1 MNCRKQIGRAT
12 AVVATGVAALA
23 CGTAGA
29 DVVVPLPGAHQVQ
42 TLMDGTVVTV
52 RLTGESV
59 TINPSLGGTP
69 LHRNAWVSGS
79 AHVEVTGAGDRPGG
93 KLIPGYTV
101 GCQVDISGG
110 GVEGGVEG
118 GLSWRDPQ
126 NVRPNV
132 GAESGGALSLGPGQ
146 TRSFYLLDVE
156 VPDDFGNEDHKP
168 VNRFRGNTAS
178 VTWADSTIALTGCAG
193 YAQAR
198 AFIRVEIETANVA
211 SHLTVWGAP
220 FSLG

>member
-1 MNCRKQIGRAT
+1 MNCRKHIGRSVT
-12 AVVATGVAALA
+12 AAAAGVAALA

-29 DVVVPLPGAHQVQ
+29 DVVVPLPGAEKVQ
-42 TLMDGTVVTV
+42 TLSDGTVVTV
-52 RLTGESV
+52 RLVGESV

-79 AHVEVTGAGDRPGG
+79 AQVEVAGAGDRPGG

-110 GVEGGVEG
+110 AVEGGVEG
-118 GLSWRDPQ
+118 GANWSNGQ

-132 GAESGGALSLGPGQ
+132 GAETGGALSLGPGQ
-146 TRSFYLLDVE
+146 TRSFYLMDVE

-168 VNRFRGNTAS
+168 VNRFRGNTGS
-178 VTWADSTIALTGCAG
+178 VTWADSTIALNGCAG

>member
-1 MNCRKQIGRAT
+1 MNCHKNIGRAVT
-12 AVVATGVAALA
+12 VAATGVAALA

-29 DVVVPLPGAHQVQ
+29 DVVVPLPGAEQVQ

-79 AHVEVTGAGDRPGG
+79 ARVEVAGAGDRPGG

-118 GLSWRDPQ
+118 TLNWSDGQ
-126 NVRPNV
+126 TVRPGA
-132 GAESGGALSLGPGQ
+132 GAETGGALSLGPGQ

-156 VPDDFGNEDHKP
+156 VPDDFGDEDHKP

-178 VTWADSTIALTGCAG
+178 VTWADSTIALSGCAG

-198 AFIRVEIETANVA
+198 AFIRVEIETESVA